1 MFRFPVKLFVLLLL
15 FAFLLV
21 LSGCTDYQKKYED
34 LSEEYSALESRYDD
48 LVSLTENDHYQEK
61 YEDLYEEY
69 SALKSRYDDLSSLV
83 SNSDSDFFC
92 LYGYLI
98 DHDYSREEAE
108 SAIENLLDAFFPYF

>member
-1 MFRFPVKLFVLLLL
+1 MRSDTVSRFPVKLFALLLL
-15 FAFLLV
+15 FAFLLF

-34 LSEEYSALESRYDD
+34 LSEEYSSLE
-48 LVSLTENDHYQEK
+48 
-61 YEDLYEEY
+61 
-69 SALKSRYDDLSSLV
+69 SRYDDLSSLV

-108 SAIENLLDAFFPYF
+108 SAIENLLNAFSPYF